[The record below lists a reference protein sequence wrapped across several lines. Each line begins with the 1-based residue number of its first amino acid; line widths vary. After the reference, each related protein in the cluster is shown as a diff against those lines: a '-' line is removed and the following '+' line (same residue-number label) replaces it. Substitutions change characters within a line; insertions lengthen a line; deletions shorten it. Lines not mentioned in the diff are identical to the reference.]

1 MGKNSG
7 PIQFR
12 PTPEDNEHLDALQRY
27 LQARVPGVRVSRSD
41 VMRYAL
47 QQGASNIRADLS
59 ETSSL
64 QRSSLS
70 KDA

>member
-1 MGKNSG
+1 MAKHSG

-47 QQGASNIRADLS
+47 QNSASNIRADPL
-59 ETSSL
+59 ETVVAPTQL
-64 QRSSLS
+64 PE
-70 KDA
+70 

>member
-12 PTPEDNEHLDALQRY
+12 PRPEDNEHLDALQRY
-27 LQARVPGVRVSRSD
+27 LQKRVPGVRVSRSD

-47 QQGASNIRADLS
+47 QNSASNIRADTL
-59 ETSSL
+59 ETIVAPTKL
-64 QRSSLS
+64 PE
-70 KDA
+70 